1 MSAKGWVFLIA
12 SWGLVSGL
20 VAFCFYKLFRK
31 R

>member
-1 MSAKGWVFLIA
+1 MSPNGWIFLIT

-20 VAFCFYKLFRK
+20 VVFCFYKLLRK

>member
-1 MSAKGWVFLIA
+1 MSTKGWIFLIC

-20 VAFCFYKLFRK
+20 VVFCFYKLFKK